1 MAKGVNGSVHSA
13 FRMIHNVYCYLVCR
27 VLVIDDEEGVL
38 NAVRRR
44 LERSG
49 YKVTTSNRPSD
60 AIELISTAEKAFDV
74 VVTDMSMDNPNSGLD
89 VLSAAFARDLF
100 AEVIVMTA
108 YGNVGNAVE
117 CMRRGAFDYIEKNTP
132 GVDAYEVLT
141 MKIDQAMER
150 RRRDVRTVELW
161 ERAARSKEKTAHPH

>member
-1 MAKGVNGSVHSA
+1 M
-13 FRMIHNVYCYLVCR
+13 
-27 VLVIDDEEGVL
+27 L

-44 LERSG
+44 LERNG
-49 YKVTTSNRPSD
+49 YKVNTVSS
-60 AIELISTAEKAFDV
+60 AAEAAKEIASVEKPFDV
-74 VVTDMSMDNPNSGLD
+74 IVTDMSMDDPNSGLD
-89 VLSAAFARDLF
+89 VLSSAFARDLF

-132 GVDAYEVLT
+132 GVDAYEILT

-150 RRRDVRTVELW
+150 RRRDIRTVELW
-161 ERAARSKEKTAHPH
+161 ERAARSKEKTG

>member
-1 MAKGVNGSVHSA
+1 M
-13 FRMIHNVYCYLVCR
+13 CR

-38 NAVRRR
+38 QAVRRR
-44 LERSG
+44 LERNG
-49 YKVTTSNRPSD
+49 FKVTTAGN
-60 AIELISTAEKAFDV
+60 AAEGTKQIAEAEKAFDV
-74 VVTDMSMDNPNSGLD
+74 IVTDMSMDNPNSGLD

-132 GVDAYEVLT
+132 GVDAYEILT
-141 MKIDQAMER
+141 MKIDQAMDR

-161 ERAARSKEKTAHPH
+161 ERAARSKEKTGHLH

>member
-1 MAKGVNGSVHSA
+1 
-13 FRMIHNVYCYLVCR
+13 VCR

-38 NAVRRR
+38 SAIRRR
-44 LERSG
+44 LERAR
-49 YKVTTSNRPSD
+49 YKV
-60 AIELISTAEKAFDV
+60 STADNATEAMEMIATGDKTFDV
-74 VVTDMSMDNPNSGLD
+74 IVTDMSMDNPNSGLD

-132 GVDAYEVLT
+132 GVDAYEVLA
-141 MKIDQAMER
+141 MKIDQAMDR

-161 ERAARSKEKTAHPH
+161 ERAARSKEKTNLAH